1 MGSGKYE
8 KKRCKTSYIKAAVV
22 HIQAG
27 QKKNINL
34 QLLPQ
39 ILQSFF
45 ALYRTAVAPFSYRS
59 HLIGR
64 PPRLIRYNS
73 PISLTLLFLNLRL
86 CSQKTAN
93 LMMCLLCKARQGACL
108 FFFIPANRWFGKATL
123 RRFLG
128 YGMWQ
133 LSISHGMD
141 DTCVTF

>member
-108 FFFIPANRWFGKATL
+108 FF
-123 RRFLG
+123 
-128 YGMWQ
+128 
-133 LSISHGMD
+133 LSLLTGGLVKRPCGAFWVMECGSFRSAMEWTIL
-141 DTCVTF
+141 V